1 MSYIIKITGETVEY
15 VKAIRG
21 RQDDASIGFAVR
33 LKDMD
38 FSRDGNSILDFLKSC
53 IRARVSIRGIVLAP
67 PVRLWLRQPAERRA
81 DVHRRGRVQHS
92 NWILVTN

>member
-21 RQDDASIGFAVR
+21 RQDDASIGFAVD

-38 FSRDGNSILDFLKSC
+38 FSRNGNSILDFLKSC
-53 IRARVSIRGIVLAP
+53 TRATASVRGIEEVWCRLRLLTAIGLEP
-67 PVRLWLRQPAERRA
+67 TQPVVNQRIRSLEKAGATR
-81 DVHRRGRVQHS
+81 
-92 NWILVTN
+92 